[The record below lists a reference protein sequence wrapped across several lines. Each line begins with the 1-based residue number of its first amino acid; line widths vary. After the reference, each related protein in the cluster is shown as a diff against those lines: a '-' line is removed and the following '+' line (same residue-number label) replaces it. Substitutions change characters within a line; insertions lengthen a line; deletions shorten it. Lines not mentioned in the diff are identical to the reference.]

1 MDLGQDQTVVELQL
15 GPETAQEQEPLQ
27 VEMQAFQRVRQISGD
42 QQLNAVVLD
51 PAITGLIP
59 PSDVGTDRYL
69 SAGPRS
75 TRDANQVH
83 RGFAPLLLD
92 MSQRLIGH

>member
-1 MDLGQDQTVVELQL
+1 MNGVQMRCQILRHQDFDAVL
-15 GPETAQEQEPLQ
+15 
-27 VEMQAFQRVRQISGD
+27 
-42 QQLNAVVLD
+42 LNAPVVGKVL
-51 PAITGLIP
+51 PAN
-59 PSDVGTDRYL
+59 VGTDRYL

-83 RGFAPLLLD
+83 RGFAPLLPD